1 MPTEACYLVSIENA
15 ILLCLVYGLLSSYF
29 DDVMGFGFLFFA
41 VFVGI
46 SLSYVSIVS
55 GFCLLLFDETTNR
68 QIILLNAD
76 NSPPQGARTLNRV
89 AQLARVLARSGAVCT
104 VAIFILFVTVC
115 VEFFTEDTVS
125 SSDSLVTITLKK
137 APTESFLTTQIAV
150 SIALAVFFIILVMI
164 LSNSQQLT
172 GILVRLEHMTQQ
184 TTQTSTSDDL
194 ALFVRTLLIAYVIAI
209 DGAGTFR
216 HLPQDSMV
224 NDLPTVEITLLDG
237 IRNRTSLLVI
247 TWVFILNVI
256 ETFLPVFVTIVF
268 VKVLY
273 VLQLFLSLVAIE
285 ILLHDITLTSMAC
298 VVLVACDAF
307 LVLYTSVYHI
317 YHEIRVQKWPNA
329 QSGATN
335 DASVENEDVA
345 ATLQHTRSKTS
356 LRDDMSDE
364 FDVNHNKI
372 NIDSLNWRIFQKKS
386 N

>member
-1 MPTEACYLVSIENA
+1 
-15 ILLCLVYGLLSSYF
+15 
-29 DDVMGFGFLFFA
+29 
-41 VFVGI
+41 
-46 SLSYVSIVS
+46 
-55 GFCLLLFDETTNR
+55 
-68 QIILLNAD
+68 
-76 NSPPQGARTLNRV
+76 
-89 AQLARVLARSGAVCT
+89 
-104 VAIFILFVTVC
+104 
-115 VEFFTEDTVS
+115 
-125 SSDSLVTITLKK
+125 
-137 APTESFLTTQIAV
+137 
-150 SIALAVFFIILVMI
+150 
-164 LSNSQQLT
+164 
-172 GILVRLEHMTQQ
+172 
-184 TTQTSTSDDL
+184 
-194 ALFVRTLLIAYVIAI
+194 
-209 DGAGTFR
+209 
-216 HLPQDSMV
+216 MV

-335 DASVENEDVA
+335 DASAENENVA
-345 ATLQHTRSKTS
+345 TTMPHTRSKTS